1 MRGEVELDTWSKWV
15 KSIRYLILR
24 PIHKL
29 KFCVNQLKDK
39 LANHCLSSFYD
50 KYVVPVDIASNNI
63 VFACKSYYHECLLKE
78 FGISKNN
85 LTVWKYIHVI
95 TSIKCRY

>member
-39 LANHCLSSFYD
+39 LANNCLSSFYD
-50 KYVVPVDIASNNI
+50 K
-63 VFACKSYYHECLLKE
+63 
-78 FGISKNN
+78 
-85 LTVWKYIHVI
+85 
-95 TSIKCRY
+95 